1 MTLYDTNHN
10 IHAINNAEINT
21 SSYARISKKKK
32 KIGIN
37 VFTSQK
43 LVNLFFFAVQY
54 YRSWYTSVVY
64 SSPVTQGKHVLHIL
78 LHIDTEYTYFGMR
91 GGTDK
96 QQVTGLYYYS
106 NILIETSLLSLRY

>member
-21 SSYARISKKKK
+21 SSYARRSKKKK

-78 LHIDTEYTYFGMR
+78 LHIDTAR
-91 GGTDK
+91 
-96 QQVTGLYYYS
+96 VH
-106 NILIETSLLSLRY
+106 ILWNERRDR